1 MWSYYGSKS
10 KIIKKYPPPEHDLII
25 EPFAGSARYALL
37 YHDKQVLLNDTYK
50 IIIDNWNYLIKA
62 TPEQINNFPDFKRGD
77 DLRNF
82 DIPQEEKNL
91 IGFAMARGRPVPS
104 NIYSPW
110 AADGDEIGTFKRRVL
125 KNLDNIRHFKT
136 SCVDYRD
143 LENKEATWFIDP
155 PYQQGGHLYVENSI
169 NYEELAEWCKS
180 RKGQVIVCENGNA
193 DWLPFRPL
201 VELQGQR
208 RRTLELI
215 WTNQDIPGDDSD

>member
-1 MWSYYGSKS
+1 MFSYYGSKS
-10 KIIKKYPPPEHDLII
+10 KIIKHYPPPEHDLII

-37 YHDKQVLLNDTYK
+37 YHDKQVLLNDTYE

-62 TPEQINNFPDFKRGD
+62 TPEQIKNLPNFKRGD
-77 DLRNF
+77 DLRTF
-82 DIPQEEKNL
+82 DIPQVEKNL
-91 IGFAMARGRPVPS
+91 LGFVMARGRVKPA

-110 AADGDEIGTFKRRVL
+110 ASEGDEIGTFKRRVL
-125 KNLDNIRHFKT
+125 KNLDNIRHFET
-136 SCVDYRD
+136 SCVDYRE
-143 LENKEATWFIDP
+143 LENKEATWYIDP

-193 DWLPFRPL
+193 NWLPFRPL

-215 WTNQDIPGDDSD
+215 WTNQDIPGDNCD